1 MMRNITLTILA
12 TGLLAAAC
20 VAPAG
25 PAAAPAPASPV
36 EPSPSA
42 SVPAPASEAPATVS
56 PLRRMAAPA
65 IDDLAARLGVA
76 AEDVEVVEA
85 VEVEWPDASLGCPAP
100 GFSYAQVLTDGMKV
114 TLQVGDKTYDYRGRS
129 PDTLFLCGPNGPV
142 PPGEVP

>member
-1 MMRNITLTILA
+1 MIRSITLIIVAISLLA
-12 TGLLAAAC
+12 TAC

-25 PAAAPAPASPV
+25 PVAAPAPSSPV
-36 EPSPSA
+36 EASPIA
-42 SVPAPASEAPATVS
+42 SVVALPTEAPAAVS

-65 IDDLAARLGVA
+65 IDDLAARLGVP

-85 VEVEWPDASLGCPAP
+85 AEMEWPDASLGCPAP

-114 TLQVGDKTYDYRGRS
+114 TLQVGDTIYAYHGQS
-129 PDTLFLCGPNGPV
+129 PDSLFLCGPNGPV